1 MITLVTMNIQKDEN
15 GDNVGGYHEIHEI
28 KSISNADHIIATV
41 KSVVDNNIKFKNDG
55 TELAAVF
62 ISFYEDNLEMRDDVI
77 KYFREN
83 PIDGVLIE
91 ELGGK

>member
-1 MITLVTMNIQKDEN
+1 MITIITLNKSEIKD
-15 GDNVGGYHEIHEI
+15 YHEIHEI
-28 KSISNADHIIATV
+28 KNLSNPNHIIATV
-41 KSVVDNNIKFKNDG
+41 KSVAENNIIFKNDG